1 VTELLDSESEES
13 VDDDSD
19 ESFLDTKIERKKKPR
34 ATKYVFGKFI
44 I

>member
-19 ESFLDTKIERKKKPR
+19 ESFLETKIEKKKPR